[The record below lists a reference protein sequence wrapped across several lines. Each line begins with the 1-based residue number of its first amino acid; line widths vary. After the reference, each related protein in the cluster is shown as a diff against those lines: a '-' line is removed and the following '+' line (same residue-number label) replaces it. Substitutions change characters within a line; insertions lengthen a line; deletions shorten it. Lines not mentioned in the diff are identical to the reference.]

1 MTTFTVK
8 GMSCGHCVKSI
19 TNAIKTIDPTASVA
33 VDLAQ
38 GRVAIDSVKPD
49 SELAA
54 AINALDY
61 LVAPA

>member
-19 TNAIKTIDPTASVA
+19 TTAIKTLDPTASVA
-33 VDLAQ
+33 VDLARS
-38 GRVAIDSVKPD
+38 RVKIDSTKPD

-54 AINALDY
+54 TINALDY
-61 LVAPA
+61 LVVPA

>member
-19 TNAIKTIDPTASVA
+19 TNAIKTLDPTAAVA
-33 VDLAQ
+33 VDLAR
-38 GRVAIDSVKPD
+38 GRVEIESTKSD

-61 LVAPA
+61 WVAPA